1 MRRLSFRSLLFL
13 LALVMQTATGGMTF
27 AGTHAGVPGVSSD
40 CALTRSGEHQTA
52 PAHGG
57 RHGQHDCVS
66 CQLCAGA
73 AAALAVVTSY
83 YRLAFERAAPFDLD
97 LEFNRA
103 PAALNQRTQQPRA
116 PPIS

>member
-1 MRRLSFRSLLFL
+1 MRRLSLRSLLFV

-27 AGTHAGVPGVSSD
+27 AGTHAGVPGVSAD
-40 CALTRSGEHQTA
+40 CALAKSGVHQTA

-57 RHGQHDCVS
+57 HHGQHDCVS
-66 CQLCAGA
+66 CQFCAAA

-83 YRLAFERAAPFDLD
+83 YRVAFDHAAPFDLD

-103 PAALNQRTQQPRA
+103 PAALSQRTQQPRA
-116 PPIS
+116 PPVS

>member
-1 MRRLSFRSLLFL
+1 MRRLSLRSLLFL

-27 AGTHAGVPGVSSD
+27 AGTYAGVPGVSAD
-40 CALTRSGEHQTA
+40 CALTRLGDHQTA

-57 RHGQHDCVS
+57 HHGQHDCVS
-66 CQLCAGA
+66 CQLCAAA

-83 YRLAFERAAPFDLD
+83 YRVAFDHAAPFDLD

-103 PAALNQRTQQPRA
+103 PAALSQRTQQPRA
-116 PPIS
+116 PPVS